1 MNMAEGMPGGIL
13 GGEDEKP
20 EVEVPEA
27 LAGTE
32 AFAAAVAAKLAG
44 NDPGVARKT
53 EEFLS
58 DQSHLLKLQARHLQD
73 EHALRVAHLR
83 NQLREE
89 KVRRFSLRLRV
100 GFQLFIAL
108 VAAIIGI
115 AGAIMIRDAFASRR
129 VVIEPFDAPPALA
142 ARGLTGKVVATGLL
156 DELSRLQDATRSLA
170 AARTLSS
177 AWASDIKLE
186 VPETGVSLGE
196 LSRLLRAR
204 FGHDVHVDGD
214 LIEAAAGGLAL
225 TVRGNGV
232 PAKTFSASATEVE
245 RLTVESA
252 EYVYSKSQPARWAAY
267 LTTVERYE
275 EAIAFCR
282 TAVASAD
289 PVERPGL
296 LSTWSNAIE
305 STGGSTREALALL
318 RAAVK
323 LQPDFWNAHSNIMNA
338 LMVLGDEEGAWRAGE
353 EMRTVA
359 GGRPGRAPDIQYQN
373 WDYLTWNLQAWLDE
387 TVADAETAGGAGHA
401 VATAGAVIAE
411 IQARLHDP
419 EAADLALKTIREDP
433 HDPTIAA
440 MAHFVRSRLAAEAGD
455 AAKAATEMEALG
467 HAYADPAVSSNNPGY
482 NCWVAPAEEAAGH
495 PDKADAVLKTGGTF
509 VDCYRFRADILDGRG
524 DWPGAQKAYAEA
536 VALAPDLPAAY
547 YSWGVAFLKHGD
559 LANAQAKLEDA
570 NRRGPHWA
578 DPLKAWGDV
587 LVKQGKPKKALA
599 KYVEALK
606 YAPNWRQLKDA
617 REAAAKQ
624 KT

>member
-1 MNMAEGMPGGIL
+1 MAEGLVGGVL
-13 GGEDEKP
+13 GDEDDKP
-20 EVEVPEA
+20 EVEAPEA
-27 LAGTE
+27 VPGAE

-58 DQSHLLKLQARHLQD
+58 DQSYLLKLQARHLQD

-115 AGAIMIRDAFASRR
+115 AAAIMIRDAFASRR

-142 ARGLTGKVVATGLL
+142 ARGLTGKVVATGVL
-156 DELSRLQDATRSLA
+156 DELSRLQDATRSTA

-214 LIEAAAGGLAL
+214 LFEAAAGGLAL

-232 PAKTFSASATEVE
+232 PAKTFSASAAEVE
-245 RLTVESA
+245 RLTVEAA

-267 LTTVERYE
+267 LTSVERDE

-323 LQPDFWNAHSNIMNA
+323 LQPDFWSAHTNIMNA

-353 EMRTVA
+353 VMRRVA
-359 GGRPGRAPDIQYQN
+359 RGRPGRAP
-373 WDYLTWNLQAWLDE
+373 
-387 TVADAETAGGAGHA
+387 
-401 VATAGAVIAE
+401 E
-411 IQARLHDP
+411 I
-419 EAADLALKTIREDP
+419 
-433 HDPTIAA
+433 
-440 MAHFVRSRLAAEAGD
+440 
-455 AAKAATEMEALG
+455 
-467 HAYADPAVSSNNPGY
+467 
-482 NCWVAPAEEAAGH
+482 
-495 PDKADAVLKTGGTF
+495 
-509 VDCYRFRADILDGRG
+509 
-524 DWPGAQKAYAEA
+524 
-536 VALAPDLPAAY
+536 
-547 YSWGVAFLKHGD
+547 
-559 LANAQAKLEDA
+559 
-570 NRRGPHWA
+570 
-578 DPLKAWGDV
+578 
-587 LVKQGKPKKALA
+587 
-599 KYVEALK
+599 
-606 YAPNWRQLKDA
+606 
-617 REAAAKQ
+617 
-624 KT
+624 

>member
-1 MNMAEGMPGGIL
+1 MAEGMPGGIL

-27 LAGTE
+27 LAGAE

-115 AGAIMIRDAFASRR
+115 AAAIMIRDAFASRR

-170 AARTLSS
+170 TARTLSS

-296 LSTWSNAIE
+296 LSAWSNAIE

-387 TVADAETAGGAGHA
+387 TVADAEAAGGAGNA